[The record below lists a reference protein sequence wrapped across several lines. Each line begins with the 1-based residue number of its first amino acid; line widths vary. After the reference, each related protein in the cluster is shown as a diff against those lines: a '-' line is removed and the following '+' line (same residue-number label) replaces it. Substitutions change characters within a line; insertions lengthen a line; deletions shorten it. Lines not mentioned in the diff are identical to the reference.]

1 MGDFVEI
8 ASGISEGDMV
18 ALNVGSQVNEGE
30 EVEVN
35 TIELAPTVAPSRPA
49 LPAPAVLNIPTAA
62 VGTAIH

>member
-1 MGDFVEI
+1 
-8 ASGISEGDMV
+8 
-18 ALNVGSQVNEGE
+18 LNVGSQVNEGE